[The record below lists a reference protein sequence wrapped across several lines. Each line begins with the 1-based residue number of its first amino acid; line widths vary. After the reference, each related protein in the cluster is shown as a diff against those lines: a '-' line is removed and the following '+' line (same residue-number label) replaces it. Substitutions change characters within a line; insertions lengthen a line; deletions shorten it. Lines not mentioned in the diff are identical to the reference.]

1 MTRDI
6 GLDIG
11 HHTVRALAGE
21 RSRAGWRVV
30 AFGSVPRCDASGE
43 PRPLAAVLA
52 ELDALVPL
60 TKGRLSVADS
70 ARNLLVRYLPTVPLP
85 PERLVKLLRLELAQH
100 AGEAGEL
107 AADVYEVP
115 LSGEEVIHG
124 AVLAQPEQ
132 IRDLL
137 SELRRVKITP
147 RRIHVG
153 AAALANATLA
163 SPVVQDPELALV
175 VDIGSATTR
184 VALVGAGARLLAF
197 RELAIGGDTFT
208 NALAEAHG
216 LTKNQAE
223 RRKLG
228 REAVPEVTS
237 AASETSETA
246 VATPKARPAFSIP
259 ISIPI
264 SIPVTIAAAPTEVVE
279 PDDGEFLI
287 IEDRS
292 ATDDGLPGFLDE
304 PAPHPTPLS
313 APPTAPSPAI
323 PAMAARSS
331 QHLAFDEDDGP
342 SAPGHKTIEIGGN
355 VLGPELSRVAE
366 QLYTQLA
373 STVTWFK
380 AQLQNANVVPN
391 RVALCGGGAVLTGLE
406 AYLSRRF
413 KLPVDRY
420 DPVADGENIP
430 LGHEY
435 VLALGLAL
443 SEDPAAVRL
452 DLLPEKEVISRAWR
466 DRLAWPYVAAALLV
480 VATVCLAWTVLGAQ
494 SAHQESLTNLEAY
507 KTNRDKLLAELK
519 SQDEDRTALSDDLRT
534 IASGIH
540 FNRDLL
546 YVVRVL
552 KELTLTNKELWVTRL
567 ETVPPQLEKATPG
580 RRPTLGGVG
589 ASTAKANAVTETAL
603 DRGAV
608 EIEGRVKFDQ
618 GRNPDAEATNLF
630 FNNYMKSLDAAV
642 AGSSVQALFDPA
654 QTKVFLHWQHEEEI
668 KPGTKP
674 GSKQRPA
681 DGSFPFGVRF
691 VFLPTDL
698 SQATDTIESVP

>member
-21 RSRAGWRVV
+21 RKRAGWRVV

-52 ELDALVPL
+52 ELDAIVPL

-85 PERLVKLLRLELAQH
+85 PDRLVKLLRLELAQH

-115 LSGEEVIHG
+115 LAGEEVIHG

-137 SELRRVKITP
+137 TDLRRMKITP
-147 RRIHVG
+147 QRIHVG
-153 AAALANATLA
+153 AAALANATLVA
-163 SPVVQDPELALV
+163 PVVQDPELALV

-197 RELAIGGDTFT
+197 RELAIGGDAFT
-208 NALAEAHG
+208 HALAEAHG
-216 LTKNQAE
+216 LTPNQAE

-228 REAVPEVTS
+228 REAVSDPS
-237 AASETSETA
+237 SDPAETGATA
-246 VATPKARPAFSIP
+246 VATPKAWSLGV
-259 ISIPI
+259 
-264 SIPVTIAAAPTEVVE
+264 IPVSTAAAPTEVVE
-279 PDDGEFLI
+279 PGEEEFLI

-304 PAPHPTPLS
+304 PAPHPTTLS
-313 APPTAPSPAI
+313 APPTALPPAI

-331 QHLAFDEDDGP
+331 QHLAFDEDDAP

-420 DPVADGENIP
+420 DPVADGESIP

-507 KTNRDKLLAELK
+507 KANRDKLLAELK
-519 SQDEDRTALSDDLRT
+519 SQEEDRTALSDDLRT

-546 YVVRVL
+546 YVIRVL

-567 ETVPPQLEKATPG
+567 ETVPLQLEKATPG

-618 GRNPDAEATNLF
+618 GRNPDVEATNLF

-642 AGSSVQALFDPA
+642 AGSSGQALFDPA

-668 KPGTKP
+668 KPGTKA

-698 SQATDTIESVP
+698 SQATATIESVP